1 MKQNSR
7 EISSLRGKC
16 EEKGETFFFVSTT
29 CVFVQ
34 TTLPPEK
41 IQTIYHFSLK
51 LFRPFVVEETG
62 KLVKLKAE
70 NAEEI
75 AIDGKK
81 RIALP
86 NIYIYIIL
94 LFFKCQGKNFL
105 GWIQFTMSHTFN
117 NSSLILSGLLV
128 SPSPVQVSEKKQ
140 LMYNNCF

>member
-1 MKQNSR
+1 MRK
-7 EISSLRGKC
+7 RGKH
-16 EEKGETFFFVSTT
+16 FFSCPQPAFSFKQH
-29 CVFVQ
+29 CHRKKFKQ
-34 TTLPPEK
+34 F
-41 IQTIYHFSLK
+41 YHFSLK

-105 GWIQFTMSHTFN
+105 GWIQFTMSQTFN
-117 NSSLILSGLLV
+117 ISSLILSGLLV